1 MNLAPGSIYTWE
13 ELCER
18 FVANFA
24 GAYQQHGVEAH
35 LHAVRQE
42 PGETLRTFISRFK
55 KVRGT
60 IPRISDASIIMA
72 FAREYVMRKCW
83 RSWPRMTWRLSP
95 HSSLWPTNAPEP
107 PRAVHGTR
115 PHRPGLP
122 NRVARVPSPGTVRR
136 KRRRT
141 ATTRSRGPPLWS
153 LQPRPG
159 ARATATNAHG
169 RRGVTAAHALCTPT
183 VATRHGVSRDH

>member
-1 MNLAPGSIYTWE
+1 
-13 ELCER
+13 
-18 FVANFA
+18 
-24 GAYQQHGVEAH
+24 
-35 LHAVRQE
+35 
-42 PGETLRTFISRFK
+42 
-55 KVRGT
+55 
-60 IPRISDASIIMA
+60 
-72 FAREYVMRKCW
+72 MRKCW

-115 PHRPGLP
+115 PYRPGLP
-122 NRVARVPSPGTVRR
+122 SWVARVPSPGTVRR
-136 KRRRT
+136 KGRRI

-183 VATRHGVSRDH
+183 VATAPCSVTRSSTSQNATASDMSSLPKMAPHLVADLAKKRSTTARWPRLNGTSGISHPRGT